1 MSEFRLYIPA
11 LAMPLNMLLL
21 AWMVIGRGL
30 FAQLGW
36 MVVFGVLAAPWLAL
50 CLVATSRMMRK
61 LPGRELT
68 SGQAWA
74 QVILWVSMF
83 VFGLACVDGGDSPD
97 AFPSVLMK
105 VIGEGPRM
113 ETVSSLLWAASVV
126 VGVAA
131 WFVLLTK
138 LTRGLA
144 LAQPPQ
150 PPYPYPGHL
159 PGYPAPG
166 PMNGYH
172 RSD

>member
-1 MSEFRLYIPA
+1 MSEARLYIPA

-30 FAQLGW
+30 FVQLGW

-50 CLVATSRMMRK
+50 CLVFTSRLMRK
-61 LPGRELT
+61 QPGRELT

-74 QVILWVSMF
+74 QVILWASMF
-83 VFGLACVDGGDSPD
+83 VFGLACVDGGDSPG

-105 VIGEGPRM
+105 VIGDGPRM
-113 ETVSSLLWAASVV
+113 ETVSNLLWAGSVI

-138 LTRGLA
+138 LTRGA
-144 LAQPPQ
+144 AVPPPTQ
-150 PPYPYPGHL
+150 PPYPYPGYP
-159 PGYPAPG
+159 PGQPG
-166 PMNGYH
+166 PGP
-172 RSD
+172 SS